1 MTLRPSVGSL
11 TTLLALLAL
20 PGVGSAQERHA
31 TENFVVTAP
40 TKALAKTFGEAA
52 ERFRKEKAIDW
63 LGAEMRPWPARCPLS
78 VVVEP
83 NRTGGETTFS
93 FVSSNGVS
101 AVGSQKMKI
110 FGGLEQLLTSVLPHE
125 VTHTVFAQH
134 FGQPV
139 PRWADEGGSVYS
151 ENDEERYQHD
161 VRCRELLNGGK
172 GFRLGPLFSMNKYP
186 PDTHTLYAEGYSVV
200 NFLVAKGGQ
209 GGRRRF
215 LEFVRVGMMNDNHNW
230 EQAAK
235 QVYEY
240 DSVDDLQTEWI
251 QSLKSSRP
259 ERASK
264 GKTPAGPDTVAT
276 ASNPRTPAVFASS
289 ARGPQTRTS
298 PAGVPQLDEPVV
310 ARGVP
315 PATEPP
321 GRPLTPPSVL
331 PLPAPIKLGAPEA
344 PPRR

>member
-11 TTLLALLAL
+11 TALLLTLVTPAL
-20 PGVGSAQERHA
+20 GFGQERVS

-40 TKALAKTFGEAA
+40 TKELAKTFGEYA
-52 ERFRKEKAIDW
+52 EKYRREKAIDW
-63 LGAEMRPWPARCPLS
+63 LGAEMKPWPARCPLA
-78 VVVEP
+78 VTVEP

-93 FVSSNGVS
+93 FTSTNGVS
-101 AVGSQKMKI
+101 VVSSQKMKI
-110 FGGLEQLLTSVLPHE
+110 FGGVEQLLTSVLPHE

-134 FGQPV
+134 FGQAV

-172 GFRLGPLFSMNKYP
+172 GFRLPVLFSMNKYP
-186 PDTHTLYAEGYSVV
+186 PDMHTLYAEGYSVV
-200 NFLVAKGGQ
+200 NFLVAKGGA

-215 LEFVRVGMMNDNHNW
+215 LEFVRVGMMNDNRNW
-230 EQAAK
+230 DQAAK
-235 QVYEY
+235 QVYEF
-240 DSVDDLQTEWI
+240 DSVDDLQTDWLDT
-251 QSLKSSRP
+251 LKATRP

-276 ASNPRTPAVFASS
+276 AANPRTPAQFASS
-289 ARGPQTRTS
+289 ARPQTRTS
-298 PAGVPQLDEPVV
+298 PVGVPQLDAPIV
-310 ARGVP
+310 ARGVG
-315 PATEPP
+315 PAGEPQS
-321 GRPLTPPSVL
+321 RPLTPPAVL
-331 PLPAPIKLGAPEA
+331 PLPAPIKLGAPEL